1 MVAVVLDVVLD
12 ADLDVVAGAGAM
24 AVGTVVVLD
33 VVLDADV
40 VVEPCSG
47 VDVAVRTVVD
57 GAGRVV
63 GAVAPTGPVTA
74 GVGTV
79 ITTTIDCGGGGT
91 SVVTAIVESGELDGI
106 FATASLSF
114 CSS

>member
-1 MVAVVLDVVLD
+1 MVLAVVLE
-12 ADLDVVAGAGAM
+12 ADFDVVAGAGATD
-24 AVGTVVVLD
+24 VGTVVVLD

-57 GAGRVV
+57 GARRVV
-63 GAVAPTGPVTA
+63 GAVAPGTVTA
-74 GVGTV
+74 GVGTE

-91 SVVTAIVESGELDGI
+91 RVVTEIVEFGELDGI
-106 FATASLSF
+106 LATASLSF